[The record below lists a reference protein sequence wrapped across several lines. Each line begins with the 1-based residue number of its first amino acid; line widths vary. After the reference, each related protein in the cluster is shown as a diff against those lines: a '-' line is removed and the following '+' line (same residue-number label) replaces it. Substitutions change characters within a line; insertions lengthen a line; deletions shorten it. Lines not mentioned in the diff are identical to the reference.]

1 MGARCSLQEWRCGL
15 LASGSPRGAKPFR
28 RNLNFILKFDNCA
41 IPLLPA
47 GELRQDPEDLEPRH

>member
-28 RNLNFILKFDNCA
+28 RKSNFNLKDNCA
-41 IPLLPA
+41 IPPLPA
-47 GELRQDPEDLEPRH
+47 GELRQDPEDLERRH